1 MYVCDICVN
10 RKIVT
15 STATPELSSSQGS
28 EGVIIMT
35 SGIGE
40 DSSHSTSSANGR
52 TATSE
57 QHQVLYTWCMIYCQ
71 NEAKKRQTKMIS
83 LQ

>member
-1 MYVCDICVN
+1 MTLCSILLSTYTVCSHLICMCDIIFVY

-15 STATPELSSSQGS
+15 STATPEVSSSQGS

-35 SGIGE
+35 SGGGE
-40 DSSHSTSSANGR
+40 DSNHSTSSANGR

-57 QHQVLYTWCMIYCQ
+57 QHQVLYIY
-71 NEAKKRQTKMIS
+71 
-83 LQ
+83 

>member
-1 MYVCDICVN
+1 MTIYYTLFICSIHSYFICVIYVSY

-15 STATPELSSSQGS
+15 STATPELPSSQSS

-35 SGIGE
+35 SGGSE
-40 DSSHSTSSANGR
+40 DSNHSTSSANGR

-57 QHQVLYTWCMIYCQ
+57 QHQVLYAYHI
-71 NEAKKRQTKMIS
+71 
-83 LQ
+83 

>member
-1 MYVCDICVN
+1 MCNVLCVC

-35 SGIGE
+35 SGGSE
-40 DSSHSTSSANGR
+40 DSNHSTSSANGR

-57 QHQVLYTWCMIYCQ
+57 QHQVLYIY
-71 NEAKKRQTKMIS
+71 A
-83 LQ
+83 